1 MNQPIVPGIFVTFGV
16 EIRRTVMKIMKT
28 TSLKLFQP
36 ATLAALAI
44 ITLWGVSIRPA
55 QARYTVTLQEVGTD
69 VVATGSGAIAV
80 NGLPFNQS
88 ATGVNPGLRPN
99 GGPPRPLEFE
109 FIYTGP
115 TSSSIDVYVSPTG
128 PTNFGSG
135 GFTSANS
142 GSGNMVGVVTSA
154 YWGNALYVPMGYVS
168 GNELPGMAIY
178 TGKTFA
184 NLGVTQGTY
193 VWTWR
198 IAPTQNCTLQ
208 IGSTPTPTPTP
219 TASATPTATATATA
233 MPSATPR
240 ATPRSRPTPHPR
252 P

>member
-1 MNQPIVPGIFVTFGV
+1 
-16 EIRRTVMKIMKT
+16 MKIMKT

-55 QARYTVTLQEVGTD
+55 QAGYTVTLQEVGTD
-69 VVATGSGAIAV
+69 VVATGSGAIELF
-80 NGLPFNQS
+80 GLTFNQS

-115 TSSSIDVYVSPTG
+115 TSSSVDIYFSPTG
-128 PTNFGSG
+128 PTGFGSG
-135 GFTSANS
+135 GGASANS

-154 YWGNALYVPMGYVS
+154 YWGNVLYVPMGYVS
-168 GNELPGMAIY
+168 GTALSDMAIY
-178 TGKTFA
+178 NNATLAT
-184 NLGVTQGTY
+184 LGVTPGTY
-193 VWTWR
+193 VWTWGGG
-198 IAPTQNCTLQ
+198 PDQNFTLQ
-208 IGSTPTPTPTP
+208 IVPCTGRGCRPARRP
-219 TASATPTATATATA
+219 
-233 MPSATPR
+233 
-240 ATPRSRPTPHPR
+240 RPTPHPR

>member
-1 MNQPIVPGIFVTFGV
+1 
-16 EIRRTVMKIMKT
+16 MKMMKT

-55 QARYTVTLQEVGTD
+55 QAGYTVTLQQLGTA
-69 VVATGSGAIAV
+69 VVATGSGAIDL
-80 NGLPFNQS
+80 NGLTFSQS

-109 FIYTGP
+109 WIITGP
-115 TSSSIDVYVSPTG
+115 TSSSVDIYFSPSG

-135 GFTSANS
+135 GAASANS

-154 YWGNALYVPMGYVS
+154 FWGNVLYVPMGYIS
-168 GNELPGMAIY
+168 GTALSDMAIY
-178 TGKTFA
+178 NNATFA
-184 NLGVTQGTY
+184 TLGATPGTY
-193 VWTWR
+193 VWTWG
-198 IAPTQNCTLQ
+198 IGPNQNFTLQ
-208 IGSTPTPTPTP
+208 IVCTGRCAPTPRP
-219 TASATPTATATATA
+219 
-233 MPSATPR
+233 
-240 ATPRSRPTPHPR
+240 RPTPAPR